1 VTDWTG
7 NKKSAY
13 SILGANNHSV
23 IEREKHDYY
32 ATPSTATEKLL
43 ERESFLHSIW
53 EPACGGGHISEVLS
67 KYGYKVIST
76 DKYNY
81 GYNKQNLEL
90 DFLASE
96 SDIVIHSGDII
107 TNPPYK
113 FAQQFVEKAMDV
125 IPVGNKVAMFL
136 KLTFLEGKNRRK
148 MFEKYPPKYI
158 YVASGRLLCAKNG
171 EFDKVSRSNSG
182 AVAYSWFIWEKG
194 FSGDP
199 TVRWF
204 N

>member
-1 VTDWTG
+1 MKVTDWTG

-53 EPACGGGHISEVLS
+53 EPACGGGHISEVLF

-113 FAQQFVEKAMDV
+113 YVLEFCEKALDR
-125 IPVGNKVAMFL
+125 IQEGRKVAMLL
-136 KLTFLEGKNRRK
+136 KLTFLEGKKRKSFLEKNR
-148 MFEKYPPKYI
+148 PKKI
-158 YVASGRLLCAKNG
+158 YVFSSRINCAKNG
-171 EFDKVSRSNSG
+171 NFNTNKAS
-182 AVAYSWFIWEKG
+182 AICYAWFVWEKG
-194 FSGDP
+194 FSGK
-199 TVRWF
+199 TTEINWI
-204 N
+204 

>member
-1 VTDWTG
+1 MRGKDWTG
-7 NKKSAY
+7 NRKSTYVTLA
-13 SILGANNHSV
+13 APNHTDAV
-23 IEREKHDYY
+23 REEHDFY
-32 ATPSTATEKLL
+32 ATEPKALELLL
-43 ERESFLHSIW
+43 EKETFDMYVW
-53 EPACGGGHISEVLS
+53 ECACGEGHLSEVLR
-67 KYGYKVIST
+67 KHGYIVKST
-76 DKYNY
+76 DLIDRGY
-81 GYNKQNLEL
+81 GESNV
-90 DFLASE
+90 DFLSTTE
-96 SDIVIHSGDII
+96 PHNGDII

-171 EFDKVSRSNSG
+171 EFDKVSRSNCS